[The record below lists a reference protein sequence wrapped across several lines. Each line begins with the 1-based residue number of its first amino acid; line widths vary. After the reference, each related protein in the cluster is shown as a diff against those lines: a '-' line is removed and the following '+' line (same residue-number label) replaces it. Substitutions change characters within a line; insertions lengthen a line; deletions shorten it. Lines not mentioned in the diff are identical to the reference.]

1 MLPTLPFPTCT
12 PKQHN
17 TSLVDWLCAHNTHT
31 HTTNRSIHRLSFPHP
46 EPHLEQLIAALPTL
60 PSQEAQLHYTA
71 ALLLSAYSEWLGV
84 ETAAGRCLQLL
95 PP

>member
-1 MLPTLPFPTCT
+1 MVFDDHPLCCCAPALPVCLCRCIHKLP
-12 PKQHN
+12 
-17 TSLVDWLCAHNTHT
+17 
-31 HTTNRSIHRLSFPHP
+31 FPHP

-60 PSQEAQLHYTA
+60 PSQEDQLHYTA
-71 ALLLSAYSEWLGV
+71 CLLLSSYAEWLGV

>member
-1 MLPTLPFPTCT
+1 MTCT
-12 PKQHN
+12 LQNPYHLLYLKALLLSCS
-17 TSLVDWLCAHNTHT
+17 SLLRCIN
-31 HTTNRSIHRLSFPHP
+31 ILPFPHP
-46 EPHLEQLIAALPTL
+46 EAHLEQLIAALPTL